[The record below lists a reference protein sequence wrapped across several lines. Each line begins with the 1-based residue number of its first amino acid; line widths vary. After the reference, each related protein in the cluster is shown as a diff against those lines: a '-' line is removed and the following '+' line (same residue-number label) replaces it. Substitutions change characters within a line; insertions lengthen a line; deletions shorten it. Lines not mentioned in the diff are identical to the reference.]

1 MAIDT
6 SDFRNGMNIYL
17 DGEVFTIV
25 EFQHVKPGK
34 GAAFVRTRLRKLKT
48 GQNVEKTFRAGEKV
62 EPVFVEKKPLQYL
75 YRTGDEVVVMD
86 LEDYE
91 QHQYPASMLG
101 DGLKYLK
108 EGMELSAMVVAGE
121 VWGMDVPNFV
131 ELEVLETDPVFKG
144 DTVSGTKPAQLEGG
158 AMVQVPFHITQG
170 DVLKVDTRTD
180 SYLERVK
187 SG

>member
-6 SDFRNGMNIYL
+6 SNFKNGMNISL
-17 DGEVFTIV
+17 DGEVYTIV

-62 EPVFVEKKPLQYL
+62 EPVFVEKTPLQYL
-75 YRTGDEVVVMD
+75 YRSGDDVVVMD

-91 QHQYPASMLG
+91 QHQYPAAFFG

-108 EGMELSAMVVAGE
+108 EGMEVTALVVGGE
-121 VWGMDVPNFV
+121 VWGLDVPNFV

-144 DTVSGTKPAQLEGG
+144 DTVSGTKPATLEGD
-158 AMVQVPFHITQG
+158 AIVAVPFHITQG

>member
-1 MAIDT
+1 LAIDT
-6 SDFRNGMNIYL
+6 SSFKNGMNISL

-34 GAAFVRTRLRKLKT
+34 GGAFVRTRLRKLKT

-75 YRTGDEVVVMD
+75 YKSGDDVVVMD
-86 LEDYE
+86 NEDYE
-91 QHQYPASMLG
+91 QHQYPAAFFG

-108 EGMELSAMVVAGE
+108 EGMDVTALVVGGE
-121 VWGMDVPNFV
+121 VWGLDVPNFV

-144 DTVSGTKPAQLEGG
+144 DTVSGTKPATLEGG
-158 AMVQVPFHITQG
+158 AIVAVPFHITQG
-170 DVLKVDTRTD
+170 DILKVDTRTD